1 MRMEHHV
8 HLMSNVEGMNNSI
21 EEFVTH
27 LEEPLKLERGRWLV
41 GVEEITFTHSF
52 PNVTEEASFKVFMKG
67 NAEPAEYLLPKG
79 QYESAEEIVDAL
91 KDRGLVIEG
100 DVGLTVT
107 DRGLGTR
114 ANVRFK
120 PREGLLSKISN
131 LFSVKVDLSLK
142 DIFK

>member
-1 MRMEHHV
+1 
-8 HLMSNVEGMNNSI
+8 VETGEQQHQHI
-21 EEFVTH
+21 
-27 LEEPLKLERGRWLV
+27 
-41 GVEEITFTHSF
+41 
-52 PNVTEEASFKVFMKG
+52 
-67 NAEPAEYLLPKG
+67 
-79 QYESAEEIVDAL
+79 EIVDAL

-100 DVGLTVT
+100 DLGLSVT
-107 DRGLGTR
+107 DRGLETR